1 MGLKEKVTEEMKTA
15 MKSGDKIRLETVRSL
30 RAMILE
36 FEKSG
41 IEREINA
48 DDESKMLNSA
58 VKKRKESI
66 EQFTAAG
73 RTELA
78 AKEEAELKILMEF
91 MPKQLTVE
99 EIEAEVK
106 KAAAEVGATGKE
118 HFPILMPAVMKVLK
132 GKADGKVIR
141 YLVEKTL
148 GMN

>member
-1 MGLKEKVTEEMKTA
+1 MGLKEKVTEEMKSA
-15 MKSGDKIRLETVRSL
+15 MKSGDKVRLETVRSL

-41 IEREINA
+41 IEREITA
-48 DDESKMLNSA
+48 DDEAKMLNSA

-66 EQFTAAG
+66 EQFSAAG
-73 RTELA
+73 RTELV

-91 MPKQLTVE
+91 MPKQLTEE

-106 KAAAEVGATGKE
+106 KTAAELNATGKE
-118 HFPILMPAVMKVLK
+118 HFPLLMPAVMKVLK
-132 GKADGKVIR
+132 GKADGKLIR
-141 YLVEKTL
+141 SLVEKTL